1 MLFRSVSQSRYKDLR
16 TLSEEERTL
25 ALSEAGLRDTPWDSL
40 AMEER
45 KEQVSALIYYMEDKY
60 WSKKRVWFMIDGEG
74 LEYRILMF
82 YDNEYNHADGEDL

>member
-1 MLFRSVSQSRYKDLR
+1 
-16 TLSEEERTL
+16 
-25 ALSEAGLRDTPWDSL
+25 
-40 AMEER
+40 MEER

>member
-1 MLFRSVSQSRYKDLR
+1 MIPCRSDVSKSCFCKWNRKKK
-16 TLSEEERTL
+16 TVINT
-25 ALSEAGLRDTPWDSL
+25 W
-40 AMEER
+40 EER

-74 LEYRILMF
+74 LEYRIVIF